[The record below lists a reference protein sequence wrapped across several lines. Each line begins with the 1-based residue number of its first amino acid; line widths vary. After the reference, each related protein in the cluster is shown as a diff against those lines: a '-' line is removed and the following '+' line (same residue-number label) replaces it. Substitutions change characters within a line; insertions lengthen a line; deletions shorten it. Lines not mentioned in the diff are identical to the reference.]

1 MTRAKRRMTAADFDA
16 ARKLLKNVSDDR
28 AAAARSALVD
38 GETLAVIA
46 ERHNWSRQAVNKVVG
61 RFWDKLE
68 EYHEAQRAK
77 THEGVIVPPGWEIV
91 TLIAPSALV
100 ERFRAEIAAFGSAS
114 VEEHKR
120 ITEQ

>member
-1 MTRAKRRMTAADFDA
+1 MTRIKRRMTEADFDA
-16 ARKLLKNVSDDR
+16 TRKLLKNISDER

-46 ERHNWSRQAVNKVVG
+46 ERHNWSRQAVNNVVG
-61 RFWDKLE
+61 TFWDKLG

-77 THEGVIVPPGWEIV
+77 THAGVLVPPGWEIV

-100 ERFRAEIAAFGSAS
+100 EKFRHEIAALAS
-114 VEEHKR
+114 SNAVATQTSK
-120 ITEQ
+120 Q